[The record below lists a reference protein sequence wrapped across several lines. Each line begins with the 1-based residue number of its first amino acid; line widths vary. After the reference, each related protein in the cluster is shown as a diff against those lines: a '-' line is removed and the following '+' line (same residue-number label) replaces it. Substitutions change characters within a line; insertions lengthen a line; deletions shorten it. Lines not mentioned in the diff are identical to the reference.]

1 MINFELATDAATI
14 TLILEQFGYEIPQ
27 ETKVRVMN
35 FLDKVADEMS
45 QMEGTSAEPLLNYI
59 LTKYE
64 C

>member
-45 QMEGTSAEPLLNYI
+45 QMEGTSAEPILNHI
-59 LTKYE
+59 LTKYGV
-64 C
+64 